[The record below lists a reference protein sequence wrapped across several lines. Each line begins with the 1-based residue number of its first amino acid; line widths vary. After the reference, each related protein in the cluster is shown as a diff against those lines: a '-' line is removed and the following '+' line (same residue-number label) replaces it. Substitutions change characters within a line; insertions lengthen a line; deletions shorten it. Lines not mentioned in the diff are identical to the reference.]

1 MYAATRNRVTL
12 RVEEPEQKPGAVII
26 PDVAQPLPGRGRVLS
41 VGECFA
47 PNGVAVD
54 PGISVGD
61 VVFYHE
67 RASVDLEP
75 EAGVVSVEFTR
86 ILCIDG

>member
-1 MYAATRNRVTL
+1 MYAATRNRATL
-12 RVEEPEQKPGAVII
+12 RIEELKHKPGAIII
-26 PDVAQPLPGRGRVLS
+26 PDIAQPLPGRGRVLS

-47 PNGVAVD
+47 PNGIPVD
-54 PGISVGD
+54 PGIRVGD

-86 ILCIDG
+86 ILCLDG